1 MTLDEAIQHCLDVY
15 NEKLDT
21 ENLNNMQCSLEHYQ
35 LYIWLNELKQY
46 KEKYGELN

>member
-15 NEKLDT
+15 NE
-21 ENLNNMQCSLEHYQ
+21 NNSDSKNKCSLEHYQ